1 MAPSYGRAKAFLKVT
16 TGGPVRMLSAMKRDR
31 LAHGPGGGKVLTG
44 VMAVVGGYCL
54 VIYFA
59 ILPRSD
65 VSPPW
70 DLAWV
75 LPFVPIAAAELIL
88 ACSSTLAFLVALRLL
103 QEELSSAARD
113 ASALSELRAA
123 PGEPSGFL
131 QFAAGVAHQLN
142 NPLMAVAGWAELA
155 QRRGA
160 PEPALERVL
169 EATAAA
175 AEAVVRLQQ
184 LVDGGRDPEA

>member
-1 MAPSYGRAKAFLKVT
+1 
-16 TGGPVRMLSAMKRDR
+16 
-31 LAHGPGGGKVLTG
+31 
-44 VMAVVGGYCL
+44 
-54 VIYFA
+54 
-59 ILPRSD
+59 
-65 VSPPW
+65 
-70 DLAWV
+70 V

-103 QEELSSAARD
+103 QEQLSSATRD
-113 ASALSELRAA
+113 ASALSKLRAA
-123 PGEPSGFL
+123 SGEPSGFL